1 MVKEGDDI
9 VTKEMKELFNNL
21 NTVKVKN
28 IVSAY
33 DYLGNEI
40 NGMDMNGTLDFT
52 MTGSALKNI
61 NKEFKVLKKFYKG
74 KIEINPDSLY
84 MKYQEETQEYFF
96 LICLVKLMQYN
107 AL

>member
-1 MVKEGDDI
+1 M
-9 VTKEMKELFNNL
+9 TMEMKDLYANL
-21 NTVKVKN
+21 NTIKVKN
-28 IVSAY
+28 ITEAY

-40 NGMDMNGTLDFT
+40 NGMDMNRTLDFT

-61 NKEFKVLKKFYKG
+61 NKEFKLLKKFYKG
-74 KIEINPDSLY
+74 KIEINPDSLF

-96 LICLVKLMQYN
+96 LKCFVKLMQYN